1 MTGVKY
7 EKNKAAQDTILRRV
21 EGYMKRAEDLKN
33 VIDQKASGAG
43 PAKPSGGA
51 GVKDRDK
58 EDEKEDDEKAKLK
71 GQLSSAIVTEKP
83 NVKWDDVA
91 GLAQAKEAL
100 KEAVILPRKFPQVPD
115 ARPAP
120 RAARQTSKT
129 RERRRAPTL
138 RIQAW
143 CSAESWCGL
152 VRSTSWLMT
161 RRFGALS
168 VSTCASASSTSA
180 SSAASTSPPV
190 ISAHI

>member
-120 RAARQTSKT
+120 RETAAPSPALSTRARTPRRHRRAAPCTAARAS
-129 RERRRAPTL
+129 RAP
-138 RIQAW
+138 RGSDPSRPRQW
-143 CSAESWCGL
+143 S
-152 VRSTSWLMT
+152 
-161 RRFGALS
+161 
-168 VSTCASASSTSA
+168 
-180 SSAASTSPPV
+180 
-190 ISAHI
+190 

>member
-91 GLAQAKEAL
+91 GLDAAKTAL
-100 KEAVILPRKFPQVPD
+100 KEAVILPAKFPQLFTGPC
-115 ARPAP
+115 PAP
-120 RAARQTSKT
+120 GPNTQTAIAR
-129 RERRRAPTL
+129 
-138 RIQAW
+138 
-143 CSAESWCGL
+143 
-152 VRSTSWLMT
+152 
-161 RRFGALS
+161 
-168 VSTCASASSTSA
+168 
-180 SSAASTSPPV
+180 SPG
-190 ISAHI
+190 